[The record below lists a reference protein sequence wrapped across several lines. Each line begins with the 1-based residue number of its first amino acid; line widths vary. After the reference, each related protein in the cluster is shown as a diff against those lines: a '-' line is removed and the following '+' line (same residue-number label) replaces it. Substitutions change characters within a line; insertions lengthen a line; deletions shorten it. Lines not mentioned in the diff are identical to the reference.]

1 MIMLRLTGVLLAAGL
16 LQASPALAGTSHE
29 VDQLRSDLQSLGGNS
44 AILRKARSMD
54 PNNRARIVQERE
66 VNRNL
71 RFEVAASYGYVAGGD
86 PYTLTDNL
94 GLQLD
99 FHINPRWS
107 IGTRYY
113 QFSNSLS
120 REGNRVAQ
128 AVQQNP
134 ELTFFDSTDYA
145 KDSFMGTIS
154 WYPVYGKLNLF
165 DLRVAQF
172 DMYTLLG
179 YGQIRLASGS
189 APTLTAGGGVGI
201 WLTQHFSTR
210 FEARWQSYSDR
221 PQSGEARP
229 LDLTLL
235 SLTLG
240 FLL

>member
-1 MIMLRLTGVLLAAGL
+1 MIMLRLFTALLTCGL
-16 LQASPALAGTSHE
+16 LQAAPALAQSSNE
-29 VDQLRSDLQSLGGNS
+29 VDKLRSDLQSLGGNS
-44 AILRKARSMD
+44 AILRKARQMD
-54 PNNRARIVQERE
+54 PKNRARIVQERE
-66 VNRNL
+66 VDRNL
-71 RFEVAASYGYVAGGD
+71 RFEMAASYGYVAGGD

-99 FHINPRWS
+99 FHITPRWS
-107 IGTRYY
+107 VGTRYY

-120 REGNRVAQ
+120 REGHRVAQ
-128 AVQQNP
+128 AAQANP

-145 KDSFMGTIS
+145 RDSFMGTLS
-154 WYPVYGKLNLF
+154 WYPIYGKLNIF

-179 YGQIRLASGS
+179 YGQMRLASGPTS
-189 APTLTAGGGVGI
+189 TLTAGGGVGI

-210 FEARWQSYSDR
+210 LEARWQSYSDR

-229 LDLTLL
+229 LDLTVL